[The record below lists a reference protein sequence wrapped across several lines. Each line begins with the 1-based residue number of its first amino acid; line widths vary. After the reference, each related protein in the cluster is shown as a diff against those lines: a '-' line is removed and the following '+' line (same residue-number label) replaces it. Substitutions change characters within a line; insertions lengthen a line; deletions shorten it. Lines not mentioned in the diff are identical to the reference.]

1 MAVLRL
7 PEVLTHAQAGECR
20 TQLLQAMRTSQDRVL
35 LLDASDLR
43 QFDSSALAVLLSCRR
58 EALALSRQLQL
69 QGLPAR
75 LSELASLYG
84 VQEWLQ
90 QA

>member
-1 MAVLRL
+1 MAVLHL
-7 PEVLTHAQAGECR
+7 PEILTHAQAGQCR
-20 TQLLQAMRTSQDRVL
+20 SQLLQAMRATQDRVL
-35 LLDASDLR
+35 LLDASGLR

-69 QGLPAR
+69 QGLPER
-75 LSELASLYG
+75 LRELASLYG
-84 VQEWLQ
+84 VQTWLQ